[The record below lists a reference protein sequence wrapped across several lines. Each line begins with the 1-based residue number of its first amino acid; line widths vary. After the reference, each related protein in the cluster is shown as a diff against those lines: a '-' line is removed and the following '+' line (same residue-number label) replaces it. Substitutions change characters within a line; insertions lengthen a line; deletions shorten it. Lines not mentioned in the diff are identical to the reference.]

1 MLGFGLFRRL
11 DDVRHP
17 DRVNLVA
24 RLQKLLLQVK
34 ENFGKPR
41 LFLRKCEYRLI
52 HDLQSQ
58 RSAHSLP
65 SAVRHSEVDACFATR
80 LVHRRIGRGLDL
92 QFIRGLH
99 EDQPVVS
106 YRLRVT
112 SKNVGIEIHR
122 ACQFRRGCQL
132 QFGLAV
138 FDVHVTREYGLPFF
152 DDVDICSASF
162 HCGEHFQSNVVP
174 SSVHGPFC
182 PQKNLILS
190 SAAL

>member
-1 MLGFGLFRRL
+1 KTLANPGCFSASANTASSTTCNPSAALTPCPRPFVTRKWM
-11 DDVRHP
+11 HASP
-17 DRVNLVA
+17 
-24 RLQKLLLQVK
+24 LL
-34 ENFGKPR
+34 
-41 LFLRKCEYRLI
+41 
-52 HDLQSQ
+52 